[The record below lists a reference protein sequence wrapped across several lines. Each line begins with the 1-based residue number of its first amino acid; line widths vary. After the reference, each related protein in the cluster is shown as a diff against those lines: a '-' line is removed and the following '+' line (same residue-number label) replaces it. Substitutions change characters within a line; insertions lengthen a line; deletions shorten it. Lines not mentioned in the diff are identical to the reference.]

1 MNLQDLEV
9 KMAVCEKNI
18 NEILK
23 IYEDLL
29 YEFKIELK
37 DGPDGSL
44 LYQMKHIQV
53 HLI

>member
-9 KMAVCEKNI
+9 NMVIYEKNI

-29 YEFKIELK
+29 DEFKIELK
-37 DGPDGSL
+37 T
-44 LYQMKHIQV
+44 
-53 HLI
+53 